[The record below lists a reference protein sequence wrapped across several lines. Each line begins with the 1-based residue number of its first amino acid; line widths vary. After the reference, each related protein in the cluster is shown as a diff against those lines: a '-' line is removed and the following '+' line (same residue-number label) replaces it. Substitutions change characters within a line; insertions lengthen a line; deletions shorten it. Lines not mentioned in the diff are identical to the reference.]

1 MRRTITAAAAAVALT
16 AAVTGC
22 GGGENPAT
30 PAATATVTATATAT
44 VTAAPAA
51 CLNAV
56 DQADAALTQA
66 GEGFSVLAEV
76 IDAAQGAVV
85 AAGRG
90 DVTEL
95 RRLTAVIAD
104 ANQRF
109 DVAGLS
115 ATVDVYRASALECR
129 AAGSAT

>member
-1 MRRTITAAAAAVALT
+1 MKKRMITVAAAVALT
-16 AAVTGC
+16 AAVAGC
-22 GGGENPAT
+22 GGAESPAT
-30 PAATATVTATATAT
+30 PATAATVTATAT

-51 CLNAV
+51 CLDAV

-66 GEGFSVLAEV
+66 GEGFAVLAEV